1 MLELPNPIG
10 DEKADRIVGS
20 FVNNR
25 LVALMEEAI
34 IDCAVTSGDIAD
46 GDYLTA
52 EELDLGRLMMS
63 ERFAYEVLLRYLPDW
78 YPKSRAN
85 QMFFGLYR
93 LLKAKGA
100 YVPELAMEYVLY
112 HLLEERIW
120 VADMIGSG
128 AWNDEAYG
136 DMELPFKRK
145 YGSEAPATVERIPKS
160 DREIVKSFA
169 REIFKIEYN
178 TDEEL
183 EEAAEWLVNQ
193 YEDLNEYID
202 VCFWDTDFEFL
213 DEMTEDELMDSDI
226 NKEMGIIAK
235 RELNTMEF
243 GMDRDGTMVS
253 VKAEIKGFP
262 WDLEEA

>member
-10 DEKADRIVGS
+10 DEKADRIVDS

-25 LVALMEEAI
+25 LVVLMNEAI
-34 IDCAVTSGDIAD
+34 IDCAVSSGDMAD
-46 GDYLTA
+46 GDNLTA
-52 EELDLGRLMMS
+52 EELDPGRLMMS
-63 ERFAYEVLLRYLPDW
+63 ERFADEVLLRYLPDW

-93 LLKAKGA
+93 LLKAKGD

-112 HLLEERIW
+112 HLIEERIW

-128 AWNDEAYG
+128 AWNDEAYE
-136 DMELPFKRK
+136 DMDLSFKRK
-145 YGSEAPATVERIPKS
+145 YGSEVPSTVERIPET
-160 DREIVKSFA
+160 DRKIVKSFA
-169 REIFKIEYN
+169 REIFKIECD

-193 YEDLNEYID
+193 YEDLREYVD

-213 DEMTEDELMDSDI
+213 DEMTEDELMSSDI
-226 NKEMGIIAK
+226 NKEMGIMAQ
-235 RELNTMEF
+235 REPDTIEF
-243 GMDRDGTMVS
+243 SMGKNGTTVN
-253 VKAEIKGFP
+253 VRAEIKVFP